1 MKVVLEA
8 AMKYMRLGWSDT
20 WTAEIPRIEIAYA
33 NGYERN
39 VDLACHLGYMRNA
52 RSGRQ
57 VDSGRD
63 KHHFAATIR
72 LALVLNGTDAL
83 ASVLRIFDNI
93 RA

>member
-1 MKVVLEA
+1 
-8 AMKYMRLGWSDT
+8 MKYTRLGWSDT
-20 WTAEIPRIEIAYA
+20 WTAEIPKIEIAYA
-33 NGYERN
+33 NASADGNGYEWN

-57 VDSGRD
+57 VDLRRD
-63 KHHFAATIR
+63 IHHFAATIR
-72 LALVLNGTDAL
+72 LALVLNGTEAL